1 MEKEIAVRLF
11 ENKKLGTTFG
21 KGLYRS
27 AVFNASAEIKDP
39 HVKYLLDFYQFDRW
53 QHTANTDQQIATLN
67 QIDGYCSAD
76 HLTSWITRYNPAT
89 KEKTPVQG
97 VAIFHPNTH
106 MLEIGIVDPE
116 SGVEDTWSLPV
127 KACSVTRSNS
137 PSLIATNTELA
148 NW

>member
-11 ENKKLGTTFG
+11 ENKRLGTTYG
-21 KGLYRS
+21 KGLYRT

-39 HVKYLLDFYQFDRW
+39 HVKYLLDFYQYDRW
-53 QHTANTDQQIATLN
+53 QHTANTDEQIAMLN
-67 QIDGYCSAD
+67 QIDEYCSAGD
-76 HLTSWITRYNPAT
+76 LTSWITRYDPIT
-89 KEKTPVQG
+89 KSKTPVQG
-97 VAIFHPNTH
+97 VAILDEKSNT
-106 MLEIGIVDPE
+106 LRVVVIDPE

-148 NW
+148 SW

>member
-11 ENKKLGTTFG
+11 ENKKLGTTYG
-21 KGLYRS
+21 RGLYRS

-53 QHTANTDQQIATLN
+53 QHTANTDKKIVILN
-67 QIDGYCSAD
+67 QINDSCSAD
-76 HLTSWITRYNPAT
+76 DLTSWVTRYNPAT
-89 KEKTPVQG
+89 KEKTLVDG
-97 VAIFHPNTH
+97 VAIFDSKANT
-106 MLEIGIVDPE
+106 LRVVVSDPD
-116 SGVEDTWSLPV
+116 SGVEDSRLLPV
-127 KACSVTRSNS
+127 KACSVTRTNS

>member
-11 ENKKLGTTFG
+11 ENKKLGTTYG

-27 AVFNASAEIKDP
+27 AVLNASVEIKDP
-39 HVKYLLDFYQFDRW
+39 RVKYLLDLYQFDRW
-53 QHTANTDQQIATLN
+53 QHTATSDEQITMLN
-67 QIDGYCSAD
+67 EISPYCSAGD
-76 HLTSWITRYNPAT
+76 LTSWVTRYNPAT
-89 KEKTPVQG
+89 KEKIPVQG
-97 VAIFHPNTH
+97 VAIFDDKANT
-106 MLEIGIVDPE
+106 LRVVVIDPD
-116 SGVEDTWSLPV
+116 SGVEDSWLLPV

>member
-11 ENKKLGTTFG
+11 ENKKLGTTYG

-27 AVFNASAEIKDP
+27 VVLNASVEIKDP
-39 HVKYLLDFYQFDRW
+39 HVKYLLDLYQFDRW
-53 QHTANTDQQIATLN
+53 QHTANTDEQIAMLN
-67 QIDGYCSAD
+67 EISPYCSASD
-76 HLTSWITRYNPAT
+76 LTSWITRYNPAT

-97 VAIFHPNTH
+97 VAIFDDKANT
-106 MLEIGIVDPE
+106 LKVVVIDPE
-116 SGVEDTWSLPV
+116 SGVEDSWLLPV

-148 NW
+148 SW

>member
-11 ENKKLGTTFG
+11 ENKKLGTTYG
-21 KGLYRS
+21 RGLYRS
-27 AVFNASAEIKDP
+27 AVFNASVEIKDP

-53 QHTANTDQQIATLN
+53 QHTATTDEQIAMLN
-67 QIDGYCSAD
+67 EISQYCSAD
-76 HLTSWITRYNPAT
+76 DLTSWITRYNPAT

-97 VAIFHPNTH
+97 VAIFDDKANT
-106 MLEIGIVDPE
+106 LRVVVIDPD
-116 SGVEDTWSLPV
+116 SGVEDSWLLPV